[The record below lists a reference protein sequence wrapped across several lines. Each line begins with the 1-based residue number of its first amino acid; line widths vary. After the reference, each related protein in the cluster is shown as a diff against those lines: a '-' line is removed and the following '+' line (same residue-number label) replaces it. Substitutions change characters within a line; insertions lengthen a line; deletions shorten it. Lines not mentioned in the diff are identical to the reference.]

1 MRGMGMQRLG
11 WGWPAVAFGSAC
23 ALGAASLF
31 ALARPDAGNVA
42 GAAAASAPTVHLAVL
57 VAAVFTYL
65 HWRLSASPWPGG

>member
-23 ALGAASLF
+23 VLGAASLF
-31 ALARPDAGNVA
+31 VLRRRIGTVA
-42 GAAAASAPTVHLAVL
+42 GTEVGTGLTEHLAVL

-65 HWRLSASPWPGG
+65 HWRLSGVPCQGG